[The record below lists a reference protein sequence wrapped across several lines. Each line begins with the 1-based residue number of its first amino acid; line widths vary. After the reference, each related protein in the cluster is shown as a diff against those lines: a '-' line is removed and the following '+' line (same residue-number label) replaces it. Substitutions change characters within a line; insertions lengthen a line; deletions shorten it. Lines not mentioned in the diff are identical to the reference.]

1 MSNDELDD
9 VILDGKNLVSQD
21 PARWVIPQGMT
32 EADSVL
38 DWWKL
43 LMKADRLL
51 DPAVVHAC
59 QGAIAAYN
67 TQPAW
72 WQVKIVG
79 HVKVML
85 RAGLTMQQIAQV
97 TEVPIYDILG
107 QSLVKAWND
116 LRDGVPIEEVL
127 PTLSKSNQ
135 RHAKSFHLILTGKA
149 RTPSLKMRRPE
160 VKHYALERT
169 AAGIDR
175 RTICAEIWERFGE
188 RVKPDA
194 ISQWIHRDR
203 QQRARSAS

>member
-1 MSNDELDD
+1 MSTDELDD
-9 VILDGKNLVSQD
+9 VILEGRTLVPED
-21 PARWVIPQGMT
+21 PRQWIIPQGMI
-32 EADSVL
+32 EADSAL
-38 DWWKL
+38 DWWES
-43 LMKADRLL
+43 LMKADAVL

-59 QGAIAAYN
+59 QGAIAAYD

-72 WQVKIVG
+72 WQMKIVG

-85 RAGLTMQQIAQV
+85 RAGLTMQQVCEV

-107 QSLVKAWND
+107 PALVKAWND
-116 LRDGVPIEEVL
+116 LQDGVPIDELL
-127 PTLSKSNQ
+127 PTLSKVNQ

-149 RTPSLKMRRPE
+149 RTPSLKARRPE
-160 VKHYALERT
+160 IKHYALERT

-188 RVKPDA
+188 QVKPDA

-203 QQRARSAS
+203 QQRAKQAS